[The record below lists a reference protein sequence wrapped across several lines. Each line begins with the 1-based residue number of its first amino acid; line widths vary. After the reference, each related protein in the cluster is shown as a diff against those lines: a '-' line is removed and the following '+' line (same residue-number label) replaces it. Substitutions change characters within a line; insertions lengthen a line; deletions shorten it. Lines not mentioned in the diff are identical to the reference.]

1 MRAIWMLTS
10 VVALTVFAGC
20 SKDETKSEPKPGAQ
34 TQAAGESKGE
44 AKPQPQAEV
53 KPEAQPPAGGE
64 AKEEPKA
71 AEAQGDATAEA
82 KKIFGERCATC
93 HGAEGKGDG
102 AASAALEP
110 KPRNYTDQE
119 WQKAVTD
126 QDLRDI
132 IVKGGAGVGKSP
144 LMPPNPDL
152 ADKPEVVNGLVALIR
167 SFGKS

>member
-20 SKDETKSEPKPGAQ
+20 SKDETKSEPKTGAQ
-34 TQAAGESKGE
+34 TQAESKGE
-44 AKPQPQAEV
+44 AKPQPQAEA
-53 KPEAQPPAGGE
+53 KPEAQPPAAGE

-71 AEAQGDATAEA
+71 AEGQGDATAEA
-82 KKIFGERCATC
+82 KKLFGERCATC

-102 AASAALEP
+102 AASAALNP

-119 WQKAVTD
+119 WQKTVTD

-167 SFGKS
+167 SFGKG